1 MVQTVV
7 VTIRIKNEVKETLEK
22 AGVNIQGVIREELE
36 GLAWK
41 IELREET
48 EKMRKLV
55 ERVKPSEKGFAAK
68 SVRDDRESH

>member
-41 IELREET
+41 IQLGEET

-55 ERVKPSEKGFAAK
+55 ERVKPSEKGFAAR